1 MPAIH
6 RSVTVPYSAAEMY
19 ALVNDIARYQEFIPW
34 CVASVIDSSDDNSIC
49 ATLTFSAKGIQKSFS
64 TRNTLTHN
72 QKMEMTLINGPFKS
86 LQGCWKFLDSGEKQC
101 DVILDLS
108 FELSNK
114 MLAVMFGPMF
124 HEVASTLMDAFIQR
138 ARETYD

>member
-1 MPAIH
+1 
-6 RSVTVPYSAAEMY
+6 
-19 ALVNDIARYQEFIPW
+19 
-34 CVASVIDSSDDNSIC
+34 
-49 ATLTFSAKGIQKSFS
+49 
-64 TRNTLTHN
+64 
-72 QKMEMTLINGPFKS
+72 MEMTLINGPFKS